1 MSVSGQLACG
11 RLSTAKDGCR
21 SCAESGASNAEG
33 CATLQVCATLLRKTM
48 VRVGTGADGGWGGSS
63 QRECMRP
70 QRLQK
75 RQLVS
80 RMSKPPGVQRRTTS
94 VSGGRCTGK
103 PRTTAQSR
111 PYNFNFIINTERAM
125 LHSTRIIQRSCES
138 GRIRFRFSKPNQTL
152 TTLVYTLVLERRGAC
167 AVQMCRPRN
176 ACSDPKLRALC
187 FHVCV
192 QTDGAESRVLP
203 RT

>member
-1 MSVSGQLACG
+1 MWIFSWLSRVRLAQEPHVTPPWVRRGSGSLPTIHCAYWLTKELRMSVSRQLACG

-33 CATLQVCATLLRKTM
+33 CGTLQVCATLLKKAT
-48 VRVGTGADGGWGGSS
+48 VRVGTGADGDWGDWS

-75 RQLVS
+75 REPVS
-80 RMSKPPGVQRRTTS
+80 RMSNPPGVQRRTTS

-111 PYNFNFIINTERAM
+111 PCN
-125 LHSTRIIQRSCES
+125 
-138 GRIRFRFSKPNQTL
+138 
-152 TTLVYTLVLERRGAC
+152 V
-167 AVQMCRPRN
+167 
-176 ACSDPKLRALC
+176 
-187 FHVCV
+187 
-192 QTDGAESRVLP
+192 
-203 RT
+203 